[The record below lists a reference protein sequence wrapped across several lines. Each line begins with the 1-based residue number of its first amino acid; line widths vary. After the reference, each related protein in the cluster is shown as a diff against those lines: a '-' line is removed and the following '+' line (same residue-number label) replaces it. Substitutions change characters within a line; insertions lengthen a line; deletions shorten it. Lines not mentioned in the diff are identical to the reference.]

1 MDFIFDQFV
10 ELKSDDGG
18 VRFVPMSK
26 ICCVEVSDVDKCNV
40 LTDTGAYICDV
51 QMPARVLVEKI
62 AQRRRSMQYEF
73 FANTY
78 RVTAKK

>member
-26 ICCVEVSDVDKCNV
+26 ICCVEVSEVDKCNV

-51 QMPARVLVEKI
+51 QIPARVLVQKI
-62 AQRRRSMQYEF
+62 GQRRQEAQRLLSRCGIMLKS
-73 FANTY
+73 
-78 RVTAKK
+78 

>member
-26 ICCVEVSDVDKCNV
+26 ICCVEVSEVDKCNV

-51 QMPARVLVEKI
+51 QMPARVVVQKI
-62 AQRRRSMQYEF
+62 GQRRKEMQYEF

-78 RVTAKK
+78 RVTAKG

>member
-26 ICCVEVSDVDKCNV
+26 ISCVEVSEVDKCNV
-40 LTDTGAYICDV
+40 LLDGGAYICDV
-51 QMPARVLVEKI
+51 QMPARVLIQKI
-62 AQRRRSMQYEF
+62 GQRRQDGLKLLLRS
-73 FANTY
+73 A
-78 RVTAKK
+78 VK

>member
-26 ICCVEVSDVDKCNV
+26 ISCVEVSEVDKCNV
-40 LTDTGAYICDV
+40 LLDEGTYIVDV
-51 QMPARVLVEKI
+51 QVPARVLVQKI
-62 AQRRRSMQYEF
+62 GQRRQEAQRLLR
-73 FANTY
+73 AA
-78 RVTAKK
+78 VVH